1 MSIADILLWFIIVF
15 IVFEYVFS
23 RILDYL
29 NHKHWSSEVPE
40 EMKDVYDEEKYRK
53 AQDYEKAKGRIGLI
67 SSTVSFILILG
78 LLLFDGFAW
87 LDEWVRQYTEQPI
100 PMALLFFGVIGL
112 VSEIISLPF
121 SIYNTFV
128 IEERFGFNKTD
139 AKTFIS
145 DKLKGLL
152 MSAVMGGGLLA
163 IVILVY
169 QWSGDWFWL
178 IAWIIITGIT
188 LFFTMFYT
196 SLIVPLF
203 NELKPLE
210 EGELR
215 SAIER
220 YAQKINFPLDNIY
233 VIDGSKRSTKSNAF
247 FSGIGKKKSIVLYDT
262 LIENHSTEELTAVL
276 AHEVGHYK
284 KQHIQKSFI
293 ISSLQ
298 MAVMLLIFGW
308 LAGNP
313 LLAKILG
320 AEQASFHLALLGFGL
335 LYSPISLITGL
346 LMNVFS
352 RKNEYE
358 ADEFAKETYS
368 SEPLRKALKK
378 LSVDNLSNLTPHPT
392 YVFVHYSHPP
402 VLQRLQAL
410 KE

>member
-1 MSIADILLWFIIVF
+1 MTVADILFWFIIGF

-67 SSTVSFILILG
+67 SSTLSFILILG

-112 VSEIISLPF
+112 ASEIIGLPF

-152 MSAVMGGGLLA
+152 MSAVMGGGILS

-196 SLIVPLF
+196 SLIVPMF

-215 SAIER
+215 SSIER

-262 LIENHSTEELTAVL
+262 LIENHSKEELTAVL

-298 MAVMLLIFGW
+298 MAVMLFIFGW

-320 AEQASFHLALLGFGL
+320 AEQTSFHLALLAFGL

-358 ADEFAKETYS
+358 ADEFAKETYRP
-368 SEPLRKALKK
+368 EPLQSALKK
-378 LSVDNLSNLTPHPT
+378 LSVDNLSNMTPHPA